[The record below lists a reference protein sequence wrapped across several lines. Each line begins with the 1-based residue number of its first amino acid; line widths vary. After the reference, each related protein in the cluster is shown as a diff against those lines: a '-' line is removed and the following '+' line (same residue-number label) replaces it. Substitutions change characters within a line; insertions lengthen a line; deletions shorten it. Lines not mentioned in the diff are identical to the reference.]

1 MEWSKLKNIIL
12 WILLLVNLFL
22 LIMTGVQKQG
32 SAQSQEQALA
42 DAVAVLERNGIR
54 FRPERFPEQLK
65 IRSMSMQRD
74 REQETQ
80 LAQALLGAC
89 AVSDLGGGRYSYES
103 GIGSAEFRSG
113 GNFSIVFSDG
123 IPITGGVGHE
133 QEHAVEITGK
143 LGLNGVGAER
153 SREEDGTVS
162 VVLYQAWKG
171 IPVYS
176 CRIVLQYRGGELYAI
191 SGQRLMSEPQPAASE
206 ETLVSVPTALMRVLN
221 GVTDM
226 GDVCSEIVAMTPGY
240 QMTNPAEG
248 TKMNPVWYVVTDT
261 GAYELNAVTGKLER
275 A

>member
-12 WILLLVNLFL
+12 LILLLVNLFL
-22 LIMTGVQKQG
+22 LIMAGVQKQG

-42 DAVAVLERNGIR
+42 DAVAVLERNGIQLHS
-54 FRPERFPEQLK
+54 EQFPEELK

-89 AVSDLGGGRYSYES
+89 AVSNLGGGRYSYES
-103 GIGSAEFRSG
+103 GIGSAEFRSN

-123 IPITGGVGHE
+123 VPIVGGAGHE
-133 QEHAVEITGK
+133 QEHAREITAR
-143 LGLNGVGAER
+143 LGLSGVIAEQSEADEGA
-153 SREEDGTVS
+153 VH
-162 VVLYQAWKG
+162 VVLYQTWQD

-176 CRIVLQYRGGELYAI
+176 CRIVLQYREGELCAI
-191 SGQRLMSEPQPAASE
+191 SGQRLMGEPQAAASE
-206 ETLVSVPTALMRVLN
+206 ETLISVPTALMRILN
-221 GVTDM
+221 GVNDM
-226 GDVCSEIVAMTPGY
+226 GDVCSEIVGMTPGY